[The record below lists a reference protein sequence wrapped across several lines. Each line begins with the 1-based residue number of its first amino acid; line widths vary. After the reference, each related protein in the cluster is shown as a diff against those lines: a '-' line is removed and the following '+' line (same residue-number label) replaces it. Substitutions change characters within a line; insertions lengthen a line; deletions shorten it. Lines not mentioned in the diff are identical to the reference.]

1 MVWLKEM
8 SLKEKKLRKRGKE
21 REREIPTTA
30 GYLEAGGGGARW
42 GSGGVAFS
50 KSPGTNSSPP
60 AAPCLE
66 LEMK

>member
-1 MVWLKEM
+1 MVWLKEI

-21 REREIPTTA
+21 REREVPTTA
-30 GYLEAGGGGARW
+30 GYLEGGEREG
-42 GSGGVAFS
+42 AFS

-66 LEMK
+66 LGMK